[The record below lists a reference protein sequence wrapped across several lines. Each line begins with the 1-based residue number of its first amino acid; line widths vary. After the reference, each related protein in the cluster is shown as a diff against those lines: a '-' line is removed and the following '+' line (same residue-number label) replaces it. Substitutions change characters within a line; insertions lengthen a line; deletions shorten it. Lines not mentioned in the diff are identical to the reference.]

1 MHIFIIMILW
11 QRPYAQ
17 NVSEIVSGD
26 PQKFDFS
33 RETKI
38 QQTFIARND
47 YLRGLGIKLRNFYTQ
62 SRDDLTTTL
71 LMGDVII
78 YSEKTNLA
86 NLVIPSFYRIFF
98 TPIPDSSSKK
108 FTLILETDTPA
119 QTPVALY
126 VAQSKDLSSFIV
138 NGRETDKS
146 VYLYTS
152 YQNMPKNNNKALGV
166 WGVIGRISQ
175 YKPWVFKGVMVYVFM
190 GLYLTVIGYFLYSFF
205 SKPIIDE

>member
-1 MHIFIIMILW
+1 MTHMFRFLGKNSFSAILAGGFLFLHIFIIMILW

-47 YLRGLGIKLRNFYTQ
+47 YLRGLGIKLHNFYTQ
-62 SRDDLTTTL
+62 SRYHLTTTL

-86 NLVIPSFYRIFF
+86 NLV
-98 TPIPDSSSKK
+98 
-108 FTLILETDTPA
+108 
-119 QTPVALY
+119 
-126 VAQSKDLSSFIV
+126 
-138 NGRETDKS
+138 
-146 VYLYTS
+146 
-152 YQNMPKNNNKALGV
+152 
-166 WGVIGRISQ
+166 
-175 YKPWVFKGVMVYVFM
+175 
-190 GLYLTVIGYFLYSFF
+190 
-205 SKPIIDE
+205 